1 MDDDDSPNFD
11 APYDENDQPLDV
23 IDGPFEQPNP
33 INAEGP
39 ESGDGVDGGE
49 NVIGGSEELSV
60 EVLTTDETV
69 VPCHKRER
77 TTLPILT
84 RYEKARILGTRAIQ
98 ISHGAPPTIDPQG
111 ELDPVRI
118 AELELRARKNPL
130 IIRRHLPDGSYE
142 DWSVEELRS
151 LA

>member
-11 APYDENDQPLDV
+11 AAYDENDQPLDA

-33 INAEGP
+33 VDAEGP

-49 NVIGGSEELSV
+49 NGTGGSEELSV
-60 EVLTTDETV
+60 EVLTSDEAV
-69 VPCHKRER
+69 IPCLKRER

-84 RYEKARILGTRAIQ
+84 RYEKARILGVRAIQ
-98 ISHGAPPTIDPQG
+98 ISHGAPPMIELTG

-118 AELELRARKNPL
+118 AELELRDRKNPL

-142 DWSVEELRS
+142 DWSVQELKS
-151 LA
+151 LT